1 MSKYTHFE
9 TSSNNYRDVVDET
22 YTNDVI
28 FSEDTGS
35 YGSCT
40 SDQAYDK
47 PDRKVYVFT
56 NTDGIPLSAMHGNNL
71 VTAIRYRPKLLGFK
85 AVELVTKLTGNNTK
99 DTLGVF
105 IVEYININHYHDTS
119 KHIKN
124 ILNYYEEVCN
134 KMENRT
140 QAKDILDK
148 VYKASTKGGTGS
160 IRIITFIPYK
170 EILEKRYIFDPMSGI
185 LICGGDLHDD
195 VIHPYSISYQGMKCD
210 IHNINK
216 NTVSIEIVD
225 NISGATYYTKI
236 GNTTI
241 PIVPTKN
248 LTKPNGVNITTF
260 NNGNEQE
267 NFSSELHEASDT
279 LGIYRTKHECEAQG
293 DLNNINLAKKHELES
308 KKISLELD
316 KISLE
321 YKKLEEEK
329 ERLITDRDYY
339 KQKYEYEIIKL
350 NLDLEI
356 NKQKYKIAGIDY
368 KKKVVDEDLMYRKHL
383 LDITSYSLKI
393 ESDKQK
399 AKLEQQKGAMD
410 FITKATGLA
419 TTLLKVA
426 L

>member
-9 TSSNNYRDVVDET
+9 TSSNYRDVVNET
-22 YTNDVI
+22 FTKDII
-28 FSEDTGS
+28 FSEDNS
-35 YGSCT
+35 AYGSCT
-40 SDQAYDK
+40 ADQAYDK
-47 PDRKVYVFT
+47 PDKKLYVFS
-56 NTDGIPLSAMHGNNL
+56 NTDAIPLAVMHGNNL
-71 VTAIRYRPKLLGFK
+71 VTPIRYRPWLLGYD
-85 AVELVTKLTGNNTK
+85 AVNLVTKLTGNKTK

-119 KHIKN
+119 RHIKN
-124 ILNYYEEVCN
+124 IINYYEEVCS
-134 KMENRT
+134 KMENRK
-140 QAKDILDK
+140 QAENILEK

-160 IRIITFIPYK
+160 IRIVTYIPFK
-170 EILEKRYIFDPMSGI
+170 DILEKRYIFDPMSGL
-185 LICGGDLHDD
+185 LICAGDLHDD

-210 IHNINK
+210 IHNINR
-216 NTVSIEIVD
+216 NTVSIEIID

-241 PIVPTKN
+241 PIVPTKD
-248 LTKPNGVNITTF
+248 LTKPNGINITTF
-260 NNGNEQE
+260 NNGSELE

-316 KISLE
+316 KVSLE

-356 NKQKYKIAGIDY
+356 NKQKYKIARIDY
-368 KKKVVDEDLMYRKHL
+368 GKKVLDEDLMYRKHL

-399 AKLEQQKGAMD
+399 ARLEQEKGMMD
-410 FITKATGLA
+410 FATKATGLV
-419 TTLLKVA
+419 TTLLKAVS
-426 L
+426 